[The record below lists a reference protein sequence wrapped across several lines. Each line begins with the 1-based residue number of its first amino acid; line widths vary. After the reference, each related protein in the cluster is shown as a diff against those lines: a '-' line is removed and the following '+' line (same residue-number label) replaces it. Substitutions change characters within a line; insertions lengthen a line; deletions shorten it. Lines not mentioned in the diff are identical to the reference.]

1 MLYIISGNILNP
13 ISIPIIPPNNVAKM
27 AYIIYFD
34 AIFNFVYP
42 NAFNVPICTLCSSTI
57 LVIDVKLISAAITK
71 NTTGNTYPIFAIRS
85 ES

>member
-1 MLYIISGNILNP
+1 MLFRVLNSKTTSLIEYIIAYMLYIISGNILNP

-42 NAFNVPICTLCSSTI
+42 NAF
-57 LVIDVKLISAAITK
+57 
-71 NTTGNTYPIFAIRS
+71 
-85 ES
+85 